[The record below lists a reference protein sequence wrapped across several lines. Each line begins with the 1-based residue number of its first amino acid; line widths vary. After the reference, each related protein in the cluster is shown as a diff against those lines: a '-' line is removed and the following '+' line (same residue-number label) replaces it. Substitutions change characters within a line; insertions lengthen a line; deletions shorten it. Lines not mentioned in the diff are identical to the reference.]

1 MTDVETFEHEPQQ
14 NRYAMYVGG
23 ELASVVDYR
32 IRENQISFHHTYTA
46 PHMRGKGLAG
56 KIVSFAVD
64 DVEQSTEYRI
74 VPMCWYVGVWFDEH
88 PERKELLS
96 R

>member
-1 MTDVETFEHEPQQ
+1 
-14 NRYAMYVGG
+14 MYVDS

-32 IRENQISFHHTYTA
+32 IKGDSISFHHTYTA
-46 PHMRGKGLAG
+46 PHMRGKGLAA
-56 KIVSFAVD
+56 KIVEFAVD
-64 DVEQSTEYRI
+64 DVEKSTDYRI

-88 PERKELLS
+88 PERSNLLS